1 MRLCGKSCSMYEG
14 FIFLDKGMF
23 FFLWHSIVLAMC
35 VCFFFPNYLFW
46 HLRLEVFSLQSTS
59 KVCWYQQT
67 PSRSDY
73 AVQLR
78 DPRFHVRKFEEE
90 RKWNG
95 MECFMIGSNTRQR
108 ENNPGKNRSENTP
121 ASGVS
126 LNIPSLRPVKS
137 IS

>member
-1 MRLCGKSCSMYEG
+1 MFNVRG
-14 FIFLDKGMF
+14 FYFSRQRHVF
-23 FFLWHSIVLAMC
+23 VPLAFYRFGYVRM
-35 VCFFFPNYLFW
+35 FFFPNYLFW

-108 ENNPGKNRSENTP
+108 ENNPGKKRSENTP